1 MHLAHLRNEEIEN
14 KYGSDN
20 RCVERWQE
28 EAEQGE
34 ERSALE
40 NGIFGSK
47 GSPSKELGDR
57 QVEEPP
63 TREK

>member
-1 MHLAHLRNEEIEN
+1 M
-14 KYGSDN
+14 
-20 RCVERWQE
+20 ERWQE